1 MSEIIGGLNQKIKS
15 SSSSLTLFTIKASS
29 GLIIGLTFAIVG
41 QEMIGY
47 GSFAFFFVLFS
58 MAGAFLK
65 ISKKWRFFGVFIFN
79 LICVLV
85 ALLLRMYVIIAP
97 GA

>member
-1 MSEIIGGLNQKIKS
+1 MSELIGGLNQKIKT
-15 SSSSLTLFTIKASS
+15 SSSSLTLFTIKATT
-29 GLIIGLTFAIVG
+29 GLLIGLTFAIVG

-47 GSFAFFFVLFS
+47 GVFAFSFVLFS
-58 MAGAFLK
+58 ISGSFLK

-79 LICVLV
+79 LICILV
-85 ALLLRMYVIIAP
+85 ALLLRMYVMIAP